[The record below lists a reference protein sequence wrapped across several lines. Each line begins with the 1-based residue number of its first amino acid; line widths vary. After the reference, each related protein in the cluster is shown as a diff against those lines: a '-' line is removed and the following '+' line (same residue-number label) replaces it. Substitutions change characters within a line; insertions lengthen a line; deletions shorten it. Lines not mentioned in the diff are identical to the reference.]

1 MLFWQDPPRISRRK
15 VAAQRPL
22 DFSLTNYHLTDGY
35 PHVFSWPISF
45 FNSYAVNRN
54 NLSPYILSSELQC
67 LLHGDSRN
75 LCTNTRVQLLATHL
89 LCHYKNSRTSSKIL
103 NHFLFWH
110 SCTYFMSEKWR
121 KKTTVLRIEI
131 STSLIKALDLKFVRI
146 FVMCILVVFYQP
158 AVKIALN
165 PYTALGDQEKNFSLR
180 QADEWEER
188 KISLRGLLVD
198 PTPNSLNSHHKNC
211 MADSRKNY

>member
-1 MLFWQDPPRISRRK
+1 MILKAPTLFLCCDQWEWTSVYNQLKTEPWGWVGTNRSPKEWCTTDDISTVLFWQDPPRISRRK
-15 VAAQRPL
+15 VAAQRLL

-103 NHFLFWH
+103 NHFLFWR

-121 KKTTVLRIEI
+121 KKPQCWE
-131 STSLIKALDLKFVRI
+131 LK
-146 FVMCILVVFYQP
+146 
-158 AVKIALN
+158 
-165 PYTALGDQEKNFSLR
+165 
-180 QADEWEER
+180 
-188 KISLRGLLVD
+188 
-198 PTPNSLNSHHKNC
+198 
-211 MADSRKNY
+211 